1 MMCRYTIA
9 IATMGDGSMGES
21 RMVKSLVLRFQFSSS
36 ICLQSQ
42 NQFETHDIFAPATDQ
57 WSTALSPDCLP
68 LNSRHHVIPRPTP
81 PQTATA
87 ASMAALAYCIMHL
100 DFQQT
105 EHKFCFASSAFY
117 SNKDIIISQAQRRK
131 LSVTVSGATAFPRR
145 LACTSC
151 LP

>member
-9 IATMGDGSMGES
+9 IATMGDGKAVDWVEHGGEIP
-21 RMVKSLVLRFQFSSS
+21 VLSS

-100 DFQQT
+100 DFQQA
-105 EHKFCFASSAFY
+105 EDNFCFASSASY